1 MEKSP
6 ELTLPGIFDRSRERY
21 GSRPA
26 LGFYD
31 EPALSYRQLGE
42 KIDQIAAFLAER
54 GIVHGDRVAI
64 LSENGPH
71 WGVAY
76 LAVAS
81 MGAVAVPI
89 LTDFHPSEIHHVLR
103 HSEAKAVFVSEKLFA
118 KIDDAEFDHLETRV
132 LIDDFSEIK
141 PDMNRDKL
149 RRLIVEGSHE
159 LRKIKTMALK
169 WLGKIPSRV
178 REDDLASIIYTS
190 GTTGHSK
197 GVMLT
202 HRNVVCDA
210 AATLR
215 LVDVTSEDRFL
226 SLLPL
231 AHVYECTL
239 GLVAPLMQGAS
250 VSYVH
255 KPPTAAVLLPA
266 LEAVKPTTV
275 LSVPL
280 IIEKM
285 VKAKVLPA
293 LQGKAAVRLACLI
306 PALRKMVFRKAGA
319 KMKEAFGGKLKMF
332 CIGGAGLAPEVE
344 DVLLEAG
351 FPFCIG
357 YGLTET
363 SPLVTGTKPY
373 ETRPRSAGRA
383 LEGVEIR
390 IADPDPKT
398 GEGEILL
405 RGPMIM
411 KGYYKDPEKTAEI
424 LSEDSWLKT
433 GDLGC
438 LDDQGYLFIK
448 GRSKNVIIGPSG
460 ENIYPE
466 IIESV
471 INRSESVQE
480 SLVYEQQ
487 GRLVARV
494 YLNSEALDAFFT
506 EKKWSAVQIR
516 DHIQKVLEDIKTK
529 VNEGVSSFSRLSRVI
544 EQAEPFEK
552 TPTQKIKRYLYVERT
567 NEGEG
572 AFGV

>member
-1 MEKSP
+1 MEIIPDLTIPDVINRSA
-6 ELTLPGIFDRSRERY
+6 ELHGGRNS
-21 GSRPA
+21 

-31 EPALSYRQLGE
+31 ESPLTYRQLKD
-42 KIDQIAAFLAER
+42 KIDQISAFLAGR
-54 GIVHGDRVAI
+54 GIVLGDRVAI
-64 LSENGPH
+64 LSENCPH
-71 WGVAY
+71 WGVAF
-76 LAVAS
+76 LAITS

-89 LTDFHPSEIHHVLR
+89 LTDFHPTEIHHVLR
-103 HSEAKAVFVSEKLFA
+103 HSESKAVFVSEKLYGM
-118 KIDDAEFDHLETRV
+118 IDDAEFDHLETRI

-141 PDMNRDKL
+141 PNTSKDKL
-149 RRLIVEGSHE
+149 RRLIAEGSHE

-178 REDDLASIIYTS
+178 RGDDLASIIYTS

-202 HRNVVCDA
+202 HRNIISDA
-210 AATLR
+210 VATTR
-215 LVDVTSEDRFL
+215 LVDVRCEDRFL

-239 GLVAPLMQGAS
+239 GLITTLMQGSA
-250 VSYVH
+250 VYYLH

-266 LEAVKPTTV
+266 LEAVKPTSV

-285 VKAKVLPA
+285 VRAKVF
-293 LQGKAAVRLACLI
+293 
-306 PALRKMVFRKAGA
+306 PALRGKALIRWASLVPALRRMITHKAGA
-319 KMKEAFGGKLKMF
+319 KIRRVFGGELKMF
-332 CIGGAGLAPEVE
+332 CIGGAGLAPDVE
-344 DVLLEAG
+344 DFLIEAG
-351 FPFCIG
+351 FPYCIG

-363 SPLVTGTKPY
+363 SPLVTGTKPF
-373 ETRPRSAGRA
+373 EARAHSAGRA
-383 LEGVEIR
+383 LDGVEIR
-390 IADPDPKT
+390 IADPDPGT

-405 RGPMIM
+405 RGPMVM

-424 LSEDSWLKT
+424 LSDDGWLKT

-438 LDDQGYLFIK
+438 LDADGYLFIK

-471 INRSESVQE
+471 INRSDSVQE

-487 GRLVARV
+487 GRLVARIH
-494 YLNSEALDAFFT
+494 LNYEILDAFFT

-516 DHIQKVLEDIKTK
+516 EHIRKILEDIKIK

-544 EQAEPFEK
+544 EQTEPFEK

-567 NEGEG
+567 IDGEG
-572 AFGV
+572 AIGV

>member
-1 MEKSP
+1 MAEM
-6 ELTLPGIFDRSRERY
+6 TIPGILNRSVELHGGRN
-21 GSRPA
+21 S

-31 EPALSYRQLGE
+31 ESPLTYRQLKE
-42 KIDQIAAFLAER
+42 KIDHIGAFLADR

-71 WGVAY
+71 WGVAF
-76 LAVAS
+76 LAVTS
-81 MGAVAVPI
+81 MGAVAVPV

-103 HSEAKAVFVSEKLFA
+103 HSEAKAIFISEKLYG
-118 KIDDAEFDHLETRV
+118 KIDEGEFDRLETRI

-141 PDMNRDKL
+141 PGIQKDTL
-149 RRLIVEGSHE
+149 RRLIAEGGHE
-159 LRKIKTMALK
+159 LRKIKAMVFKL
-169 WLGKIPSRV
+169 LGRIPSRV

-202 HRNVVCDA
+202 HGNLVSDA
-210 AATLR
+210 VATSR
-215 LVDVTSEDRFL
+215 LVDVRPEDRFL
-226 SLLPL
+226 SVLPL

-239 GLVAPLMQGAS
+239 GLITTMMQGSA
-250 VSYVH
+250 VYYLH
-255 KPPTAAVLLPA
+255 KPPTAAVLIPA
-266 LEAVKPTTV
+266 LAAVRPTCV

-285 VKAKVLPA
+285 IRAKVF
-293 LQGKAAVRLACLI
+293 
-306 PALRKMVFRKAGA
+306 PALRNKAVIRWASRIPSLRRKIYHKAGS
-319 KMKEAFGGKLKMF
+319 KVREAFGGELKMF
-332 CIGGAGLAPEVE
+332 CIGGAGLAPDVE
-344 DVLLEAG
+344 DFLIEAG
-351 FPFCIG
+351 FPYCIG

-373 ETRPRSAGRA
+373 ETRARSAGRP

-390 IADPDPKT
+390 IDNPDPAT
-398 GEGEILL
+398 GTGEILI
-405 RGPMIM
+405 RGPMVM
-411 KGYYKDPEKTAEI
+411 KGYYKDAEKTAEI
-424 LSEDSWLKT
+424 LTPDGWLKS

-438 LDDQGYLFIK
+438 LDGDGFLFIK

-471 INRSESVQE
+471 INRSDAVQE

-494 YLNSEALDAFFT
+494 HLNYEALDAFFT
-506 EKKWSAVQIR
+506 EKKWTTAQIR
-516 DHIQKVLEDIKTK
+516 DYIHKTLEDIKSR
-529 VNEGVSSFSRLSRVI
+529 VNEGVSSFSRLSRVV
-544 EQAEPFEK
+544 EQTEPFEK
-552 TPTQKIKRYLYVERT
+552 TPTQKIKRYLYVERMID
-567 NEGEG
+567 GEE
-572 AFGV
+572 AISV

>member
-1 MEKSP
+1 MEKMPDLTIPDIINRSA
-6 ELTLPGIFDRSRERY
+6 ELYENRKS
-21 GSRPA
+21 

-31 EPALSYRQLGE
+31 EPVLSYRQLKD
-42 KIDQIAAFLAER
+42 KIDQISAFLADR

-71 WGVAY
+71 WGVAF
-76 LAVAS
+76 LAITS
-81 MGAVAVPI
+81 MGAVAIPV
-89 LTDFHPSEIHHVLR
+89 LTDFHPTEIHHVLR
-103 HSEAKAVFVSEKLFA
+103 HSESKAVFVSEKLYG
-118 KIDDAEFDHLETRV
+118 KIDDAEFDHLETRI

-141 PDMNRDKL
+141 PNTSKDKL
-149 RRLIVEGSHE
+149 RRLIAEGSHE

-169 WLGKIPSRV
+169 WFGKISSRV

-202 HRNVVCDA
+202 HRNLVSDA
-210 AATLR
+210 VATTR
-215 LVDVTSEDRFL
+215 LVDVTCEDRFL

-239 GLVAPLMQGAS
+239 GLITTLMQGSA
-250 VSYVH
+250 VYYLH

-266 LEAVKPTTV
+266 LEAVKPTSV

-285 VKAKVLPA
+285 IRAKVF
-293 LQGKAAVRLACLI
+293 
-306 PALRKMVFRKAGA
+306 PALRGKALIRLASLVPVLRRMIYHKAGA
-319 KMKEAFGGKLKMF
+319 KIRQAFGGELKMF
-332 CIGGAGLAPEVE
+332 CIGGAGLAPDVE
-344 DVLLEAG
+344 DFLIEAG
-351 FPFCIG
+351 FPYCIG

-363 SPLVTGTKPY
+363 SPLVTGTKPF
-373 ETRPRSAGRA
+373 ETRAHSAGRA
-383 LEGVEIR
+383 LDGVEIR
-390 IADPDPKT
+390 IADSDPGT
-398 GEGEILL
+398 GVGEILL
-405 RGPMIM
+405 RGPMVM

-424 LSEDSWLKT
+424 LSDDGWLKT

-438 LDDQGYLFIK
+438 LDADGYLFIK

-471 INRSESVQE
+471 INRADSVQE
-480 SLVYEQQ
+480 SLVFEQQ
-487 GRLVARV
+487 GRLVARIH
-494 YLNSEALDAFFT
+494 LNYEALDAFFT

-516 DHIQKVLEDIKTK
+516 DHIHKILEDIKAR

-544 EQAEPFEK
+544 EQTEPFEK

-567 NEGEG
+567 IDGEG
-572 AFGV
+572 AIGA

>member
-1 MEKSP
+1 MEHKN
-6 ELTLPGIFDRSRERY
+6 ELTIPAILAKSAELYENRN
-21 GSRPA
+21 A

-31 EPALSYRQLGE
+31 SPALSYRQL
-42 KIDQIAAFLAER
+42 KDKTDQIAAFLADR

-64 LSENGPH
+64 LSENSPH

-76 LAVAS
+76 LAVTS

-89 LTDFHPSEIHHVLR
+89 LTDFSPTEIHHVLR
-103 HSEAKAVFVSEKLFA
+103 HSEAKAVFVSEKLYG
-118 KIDDAEFDHLETRV
+118 KIDEASFDHLKTRI
-132 LIDDFSEIK
+132 LIDDFSVIK
-141 PDMNRDKL
+141 PDTSKDKL
-149 RRLIVEGSHE
+149 RRLIAEGSHE
-159 LRKIKTMALK
+159 LRKIKAMALK
-169 WLGKIPSRV
+169 WLGRIPSQV
-178 REDDLASIIYTS
+178 QSEDLASIIYTS

-202 HRNVVCDA
+202 HGNLVSDVL
-210 AATLR
+210 ATTR
-215 LVDVTSEDRFL
+215 LVDVNCEDRLL

-239 GLVAPLMQGAS
+239 GLITSLMKGAS

-266 LEAVKPTTV
+266 LRAVQPTFV

-285 VKAKVLPA
+285 VRAKVFPA
-293 LQGKAAVRLACLI
+293 LRGKALIRMACAV
-306 PALRKMVFRKAGA
+306 PALRKMVIRKAGA
-319 KMKEAFGGKLKMF
+319 KIRAAFGGKLNMF
-332 CIGGAGLAPEVE
+332 CIGGAALAPDVE
-344 DVLLEAG
+344 DFLIEAG
-351 FPFCIG
+351 FPYCIG

-363 SPLVTGTKPY
+363 APLVTGTKPF
-373 ETRPRSAGRA
+373 ETRPRSAGRP

-398 GEGEILL
+398 GEGEIQL

-411 KGYYKDPEKTAEI
+411 KGYYKDPEKTAEAF
-424 LSEDSWLKT
+424 SDGWLKT

-438 LDDQGYLFIK
+438 LDADGFLYIK

-466 IIESV
+466 VIESV
-471 INRSESVQE
+471 INRTDSVQE
-480 SLVYEQQ
+480 SLVFEEQ
-487 GRLVARV
+487 GRLVARIH
-494 YLNSEALDAFFT
+494 LNYEALDAFFS
-506 EKKWSAVQIR
+506 EKKWSASQIR
-516 DHIQKVLEDIKTK
+516 EHIRRLLEDIKAK
-529 VNEGVSSFSRLSRVI
+529 VNEGVASFSRLSRVI
-544 EQAEPFEK
+544 EQTEPFEK

-567 NEGEG
+567 IDGEG
-572 AFGV
+572 AISV